1 VSGCSCDLTSVVH
14 ERTAAGLPRGAGIVA
29 KFILLDPDIRFG
41 KKINAAEI
49 IPVNMANDDVGDFVG
64 LDAREFYGFVGEM
77 YSFEGKYLRKY
88 RGDGRCRKGC
98 CGRRRE

>member
-1 VSGCSCDLTSVVH
+1 VSGCSGDLTSVVH

-64 LDAREFYGFVGEM
+64 LDAREFYGFVGKCIRLKENT
-77 YSFEGKYLRKY
+77 
-88 RGDGRCRKGC
+88 
-98 CGRRRE
+98 